1 MSWFDIIKAERP
13 TLDELSDQP
22 VAIQDLLDRELPE
35 YLDQQNVWEKQVR
48 VFTSP
53 SPSIPM
59 DCPIAKAPNVEII
72 NAPTSSLAE

>member
-48 VFTSP
+48 GDNPNISP
-53 SPSIPM
+53 
-59 DCPIAKAPNVEII
+59 KAFARTLDFSYGVKV
-72 NAPTSSLAE
+72 NAS